1 MVESGVGGVVGAEW
15 CGVWGGCGKCRVAW
29 GVRWWRVVW
38 GVRWVQSGVYCAMG
52 DEGLRQSALLAVLKA
67 LAQCAKGGVHT
78 GMPNRFRISLKP
90 IWRVHT
96 EIGLV
101 QTDLDPTHLTM

>member
-1 MVESGVGGVVGAEW
+1 MLSYGWCAEETSADSADALSVTNCKVCCVYGV
-15 CGVWGGCGKCRVAW
+15 
-29 GVRWWRVVW
+29 
-38 GVRWVQSGVYCAMG
+38 
-52 DEGLRQSALLAVLKA
+52 
-67 LAQCAKGGVHT
+67 VHT